1 MTDLVPV
8 GGTFALSVRDGKRV
22 NTEHQTGETIYVQ
35 ELIATCV
42 CSICKM
48 RKPRRFWETKRN
60 PAKSAAFAGLSCSFL
75 STTLS
80 KTIKLE

>member
-8 GGTFALSVRDGKRV
+8 GGTFALSVREGKRV

-42 CSICKM
+42 CPICKM
-48 RKPRRFWETKRN
+48 RKPRFRETKRN